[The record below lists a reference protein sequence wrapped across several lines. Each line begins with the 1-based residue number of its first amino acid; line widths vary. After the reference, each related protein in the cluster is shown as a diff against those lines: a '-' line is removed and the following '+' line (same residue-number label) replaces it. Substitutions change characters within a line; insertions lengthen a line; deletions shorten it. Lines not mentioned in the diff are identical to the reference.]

1 MSVEVTIIFSLIT
14 LIIAIVS
21 FFIGQKKSSKEDG
34 MSLGA
39 FMGEVKADL
48 SSIKTTLTELK
59 NKNDEVGNMI
69 KEAVAEHVKVYHNK

>member
-34 MSLGA
+34 MSLRCFYGWSKSR
-39 FMGEVKADL
+39 FV
-48 SSIKTTLTELK
+48 I
-59 NKNDEVGNMI
+59 N
-69 KEAVAEHVKVYHNK
+69 